1 MKIRIM
7 ALPAEARKA
16 VQALTKADGLDV
28 IDVSS
33 PHPNR
38 NSRLVRVYI
47 EAQLRQP
54 APARHAPAERKNRNE
69 PAIRC
74 SFPGEPAAS

>member
-16 VQALTKADGLDV
+16 VKALTEADGLDV

-47 EAQLRQP
+47 EAQLTGRSKRGP
-54 APARHAPAERKNRNE
+54 HGI
-69 PAIRC
+69 IRC